1 MRVPEFLQDDLV
13 FHAVFPA
20 KVGKAE
26 KPSMGGHEFGRGR
39 VDVDQDVAPMSREQ
53 TRGLVSAHV
62 IVRVYAAYELVL
74 ALDGDDGDGEGG
86 QFHGGNGVAQNNQ
99 PLNFICE
106 KFLDIEPFAFL
117 AFITDKH
124 EELVVKRFIGGED
137 LAKHLRIIVMVQ
149 VGNDDADKLRLSV
162 RQDSRDLVFLIVQLD
177 ERVGNNLL
185 VFQREGVGIVKIAGN
200 RGFGKVRI
208 FCNVAKCHV
217 LL

>member
-1 MRVPEFLQDDLV
+1 M
-13 FHAVFPA
+13 
-20 KVGKAE
+20 
-26 KPSMGGHEFGRGR
+26 
-39 VDVDQDVAPMSREQ
+39 
-53 TRGLVSAHV
+53 
-62 IVRVYAAYELVL
+62 
-74 ALDGDDGDGEGG
+74 
-86 QFHGGNGVAQNNQ
+86 
-99 PLNFICE
+99 
-106 KFLDIEPFAFL
+106 
-117 AFITDKH
+117 
-124 EELVVKRFIGGED
+124 KRFIGGED